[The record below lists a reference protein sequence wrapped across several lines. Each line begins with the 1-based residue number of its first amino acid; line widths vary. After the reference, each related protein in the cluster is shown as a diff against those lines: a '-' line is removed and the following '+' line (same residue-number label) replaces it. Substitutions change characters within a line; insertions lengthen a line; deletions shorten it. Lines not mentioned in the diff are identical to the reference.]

1 MIMTYPNV
9 ITIDGP
15 AGAGKSTLGERLA
28 RQLNYLYLDTGIMY
42 RAQALAA
49 LRRGVD
55 LHDVDAAT
63 ELAMSLDLQVLP
75 PTVADGRQY
84 TVLLDGED
92 VTWDLRRPE
101 VDRTVSLAS
110 RPTPVREVMR
120 ARQRAIGERGRVVM
134 VGRDIGSIVMPAAP
148 IKIYLEASVQERA
161 HRRVLELRGRG
172 GEARDDEMQ
181 AEISRRDDLD
191 RHVMAP
197 APDAV
202 VISSD
207 GLTPDEVA
215 TLVLE
220 HIRSATPAAARLQHE
235 DTKARRHEGA

>member
-1 MIMTYPNV
+1 MSYPDV

-28 RQLNYLYLDTGIMY
+28 RRLGYLYLDTGIMY

-55 LHDVDAAT
+55 LHDIDAAVA
-63 ELAMSLDLQVLP
+63 LARRLDIQVLP
-75 PTVADGRQY
+75 PTVSDGRQY

-92 VTWDLRRPE
+92 VTWELRRPE
-101 VDRTVSLAS
+101 VERCVSLAA
-110 RPTPVREVMR
+110 RPAPVREIMR

-134 VGRDIGSIVMPAAP
+134 VGRDTGSIVMPCAP
-148 IKIYLEASVQERA
+148 IKIFLDASVEERA
-161 HRRVLELRGRG
+161 RRRAIDVQRRG
-172 GEARDDEMQ
+172 GAVAAEQIQ
-181 AEISRRDDLD
+181 ADIERRDELD
-191 RHVMAP
+191 QHIMAP

-202 VISSD
+202 VITSD

-215 TLVLE
+215 ALVLE
-220 HIRSATPAAARLQHE
+220 RIEQH
-235 DTKARRHEGA
+235 TR